1 MEKSFQV
8 FDPWE
13 LLWLAILYKLVFS
26 VHQPLLYK
34 LLVEAKNHR
43 YSQVG
48 HGGHTG
54 GGHTFQEENVKL
66 SLAMED

>member
-1 MEKSFQV
+1 MEKNFQV
-8 FDPWE
+8 FDPRE

-54 GGHTFQEENVKL
+54 GGHTFQKENVKQ
-66 SLAMED
+66 SLTMED